1 MQHQLEFEEIVDL
14 IRRAKAQTVL
24 SVNRQLVDLYWQL
37 GEYISRRVAEQQW
50 GKAVVVQL
58 ATFLAGRVP
67 NAGGFSDKNLWRM
80 KKFYETYEDT
90 PKLSAL
96 LREITWTNHL
106 MIMSKSG
113 SIEEKVFYLEL
124 TSREKYSSR
133 ELERQLNS
141 GYFERVMLANQ
152 KLSPVVRELPQDATG
167 SFKNSYIL
175 EFLDLPDRHPEREL
189 KQRIIANLRDF
200 LLEFGRDFA
209 FMGEEYRLQVGNHDY
224 YVDLLFYNRNL
235 NCLVAVELKVVEFE
249 PEFLGKLNFYLEA
262 LDRDVRKSHENPSI
276 GILLCRGKDNEVVE
290 YALSRNLSPTL
301 VADYQTKLPDKQ
313 LLQAKLHELF
323 SNSSES

>member
-1 MQHQLEFEEIVDL
+1 MQHQPEFEEIADL
-14 IRRAKAQTVL
+14 IRQAKLRVVQTV
-24 SVNRQLVDLYWQL
+24 NQQLVNLYWQL
-37 GEYISRRVAEQQW
+37 GEYISHRVAEQQW
-50 GKAVVVQL
+50 GKAIVKQL
-58 ATFLAGRVP
+58 AVYLAQQVP
-67 NAGGFSDKNLWRM
+67 NTGGFSDKNLWRM
-80 KKFYETYEDT
+80 KQFYETYCDY
-90 PKLSAL
+90 PNLRIFLNQVSWSNQLILLSG
-96 LREITWTNHL
+96 T
-106 MIMSKSG
+106 KSLA
-113 SIEEKVFYLEL
+113 EKEFYLRLCVQE
-124 TSREKYSSR
+124 RYSKR
-133 ELERQLNS
+133 DLKRQLEA
-141 GYFERVMLANQ
+141 GYFERVILSNE
-152 KLSPVVRELPQDATG
+152 KLSPVVRELPQDVKG
-167 SFKNSYIL
+167 SFKDSYIL
-175 EFLDLPDRHPEREL
+175 EFLDLPDRHAEKEL

-262 LDRDVRKSHENPSI
+262 LDRDVRKPHENPSI

-290 YALSRNLSPTL
+290 YALSRSLSPTL

-323 SNSSES
+323 SAGSDG